1 MWIWMF
7 DLSINVSLSLVFKK
21 KLLLLLL
28 LSLNINIICKR
39 NILIATNIDI
49 CSLVLLFV
57 LLSSNRTYSLDFLK
71 LRFVRPRRLLCSLFS
86 FFFFF
91 RILFTT
97 RDFWEGEE

>member
-21 KLLLLLL
+21 KLLLLL
-28 LSLNINIICKR
+28 SLNINIICKR
-39 NILIATNIDI
+39 NIDI

-86 FFFFF
+86 FFFFLGF
-91 RILFTT
+91 FLRREIFGREKNKDTVINA
-97 RDFWEGEE
+97 F

>member
-39 NILIATNIDI
+39 NIDI

-86 FFFFF
+86 FFFF
-91 RILFTT
+91 RIPFKT